1 MKDINLQIQAVE
13 QTPNKVTAKKS
24 TTRYI
29 IIKYLKT
36 EDKILK
42 TARDKQHIIYNLIK
56 LKNHLWLRIL
66 LD

>member
-42 TARDKQHIIYNLIK
+42 IEKPFVIKNLIR
-56 LKNHLWLRIL
+56 LGRGELS
-66 LD
+66 